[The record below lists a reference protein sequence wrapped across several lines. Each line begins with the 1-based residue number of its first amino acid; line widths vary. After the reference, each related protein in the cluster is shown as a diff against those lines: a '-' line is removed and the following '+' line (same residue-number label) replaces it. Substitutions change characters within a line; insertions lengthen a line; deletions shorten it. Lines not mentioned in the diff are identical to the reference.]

1 MNSSLRNLLLNRIC
15 YSTGKKQYLLVM
27 TESSAGQSF
36 HWGIS
41 EALDYKWVKEKYHN
55 GLYPTII
62 FHDPSDDLVVVVMTS
77 NSNRSGYQSSNQSTF

>member
-55 GLYPTII
+55 GLYP
-62 FHDPSDDLVVVVMTS
+62 
-77 NSNRSGYQSSNQSTF
+77 